1 MDTEFKDKEE
11 LVRSLEEL
19 NYHPEVH
26 IEPQHLH
33 GYQGDE
39 RAQKAHI
46 IIRKK
51 YVGSSSNDVGF
62 LYDEKKKKYKI
73 IASEFDSAWRTG
85 KKINKLKQV
94 YGEKVIMKGVRKN
107 SKFSFISR
115 KENEKGEIKI
125 KVRRF

>member
-1 MDTEFKDKEE
+1 MLIE
-11 LVRSLEEL
+11 SLESL
-19 NYHPEVH
+19 GYKPEVH
-26 IEPQHLH
+26 IEPQHLQ

-46 IIRKK
+46 VLPRKQI
-51 YVGSSSNDVGF
+51 GGSSNDVGF
-62 LYDEKKKKYKI
+62 FFEKGKYKV

-107 SKFSFISR
+107 SKFSFVSR

-125 KVRRF
+125 RVRRF